1 MAYSLEEL
9 KAKLLERHSD
19 LAKHGVTLTVSYDRD
34 RDSYGVEL
42 AKGERRAQTFISR
55 KDADE
60 CMQGIE
66 CYHLGIEVFN
76 FMQEFKEK
84 T

>member
-19 LAKHGVTLTVSYDRD
+19 LAKLGVTLEVSYDRD
-34 RDSYGVEL
+34 RDSYVVQL
-42 AKGERRAQTFISR
+42 SKGGRQAETLISR

-76 FMQEFKEK
+76 FMQEFKDK